1 MDELES
7 NRDRVELDEFGWRG
21 RDGEGN
27 REASLYRQ
35 PRPMVGIGIEAGAE
49 WREYSPVPSSSL
61 GLSSRIFGW
70 GHARVRTGFRFPVLF
85 CESNPT
91 ILHYDDSGF
100 LACNLACLE
109 STLFYRHRPFS

>member
-70 GHARVRTGFRFPVLF
+70 GQAPGADRFPFPCPFLR
-85 CESNPT
+85 EQP
-91 ILHYDDSGF
+91 HYPP
-100 LACNLACLE
+100 L
-109 STLFYRHRPFS
+109 